1 MSFARYN
8 RSTIKTPWKL
18 RDGLK
23 SGVMAGV
30 ATASA
35 RKSDSIF
42 GKYDASIQKG
52 KTSFVRPI
60 GRTAH

>member
-23 SGVMAGV
+23 SGVMAAGL
-30 ATASA
+30 
-35 RKSDSIF
+35 
-42 GKYDASIQKG
+42 GK
-52 KTSFVRPI
+52 
-60 GRTAH
+60 

>member
-8 RSTIKTPWKL
+8 RSKIKKPWKL

-23 SGVMAGV
+23 SDVMAGA

-35 RKSDSIF
+35 RK
-42 GKYDASIQKG
+42 
-52 KTSFVRPI
+52 
-60 GRTAH
+60 